1 MLFDLMRKRCL
12 LDHAMF
18 AESDNF
24 EGEVT
29 MDENPFIEEGASA
42 EAARKSGARASAR
55 RYRASP
61 TCTRTPSKNRR
72 TA

>member
-1 MLFDLMRKRCL
+1 MLFDLMRKRYL

-42 EAARKSGARASAR
+42 EVAEGEAEDDDVNVES
-55 RYRASP
+55 
-61 TCTRTPSKNRR
+61 
-72 TA
+72 